1 VFQARWLIGRLLTAT
16 KGVPPMDSNIFREL
30 VEDAL
35 LQGKWTHLKDWISDH
50 SSFTFDGET
59 LPEDGTFDQGV
70 FEEIIALLNRDSF
83 LHSNGSSNVLLFFR
97 YDWAILTG
105 EQKKQL
111 LPAIVLAYPKLRDQ
125 LSWYVIS
132 ELLGRFSADK
142 GALDALHELKSVA
155 DDNQRSLIPTGLERL
170 IKNSNDAAVRE
181 DAYNELKEMK
191 NDPSDEVRQ
200 EVELSLRQVGN

>member
-1 VFQARWLIGRLLTAT
+1 
-16 KGVPPMDSNIFREL
+16 MDSNIFREL

-35 LQGKWTHLKDWISDH
+35 LQGNWTHLKDWISDH

-59 LPEDGTFDQGV
+59 LPGDGTFDQGI

-83 LHSNGSSNVLLFFR
+83 LHSNGSSNVLLFFE

-132 ELLGRFSADK
+132 ELLGCFFADK
-142 GALDALHELKSVA
+142 GALDALHQLKSVA
-155 DDNQRSLIPTGLERL
+155 DDNQRSLVPTGLERL
-170 IKNSNDAAVRE
+170 IKNSSDSAVRE
-181 DAYNELKEMK
+181 NAYNELKEMK

-200 EVELSLRQVGN
+200 EVEFSLRQFGS